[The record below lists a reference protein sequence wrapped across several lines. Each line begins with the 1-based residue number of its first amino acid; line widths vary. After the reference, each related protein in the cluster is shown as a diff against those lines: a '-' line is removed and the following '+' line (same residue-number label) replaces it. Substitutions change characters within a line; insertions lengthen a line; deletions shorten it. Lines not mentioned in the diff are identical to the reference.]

1 MNLAVKRPLHSTGVS
16 GLVAAG
22 LGAVVVVAVHLDGR
36 AHLLNP
42 PDSFFTPWHGV
53 LYGGVTAL
61 FGWLLI
67 AGRAHGRRTGARFR
81 MPEGYGL
88 ALAGAALFLAGG
100 AADLV
105 WHTVFGIEFGI
116 DALLSPAH
124 LWLFTA
130 AALMLSGPVRAAL
143 ASGARPTGP
152 RLAAAELAVTS
163 LAGVAGFALSF
174 LSAYFTDAP
183 TRALPHFPEG
193 TPEHAAVEV
202 PAAWGLASYL
212 VTSLVLAVPVA
223 WLVLRWRLPF
233 GTVTTFASG
242 LALLATVLGDFDRA
256 YQVGAAALGGLAVDA
271 FLHFAARRR
280 VSSRIQAIVAAGLLP
295 AVAWT
300 AQLVAM
306 ANVEGVQ
313 WPAALIGGV
322 VTLSALL
329 SALAGG
335 FLAAPT
341 DMQGPARLAARP
353 NHNA

>member
-1 MNLAVKRPLHSTGVS
+1 MSVKRLWYSTGVS
-16 GLVAAG
+16 DLIAAG
-22 LGAVVVVAVHLDGR
+22 LGAIVVVAVHLDGR
-36 AHLLNP
+36 AHLLNL

-61 FGWLLI
+61 FAWLLI
-67 AGRAHGRRTGARFR
+67 AGRIHGRRAGGRFR
-81 MPEGYGL
+81 MPDGYGL
-88 ALAGAALFLAGG
+88 ALAGAVLFLAGG

-105 WHTVFGIEFGI
+105 WHSAFGIESGI

-143 ASGARPTGP
+143 ARGLRPTGL
-152 RLAAAELAVTS
+152 RLVAAVLAVTS
-163 LAGVAGFALSF
+163 LAGVAAFALSF

-183 TRALPHFPEG
+183 TRALPYFPEG

-202 PAAWGLASYL
+202 PASWGLASYL
-212 VTSLVLAVPVA
+212 ITSLVLALPVA

-233 GTVTTFASG
+233 GAITAFGSA
-242 LALLATVLGDFDRA
+242 LALLATVLGDFHRT
-256 YQVGAAALGGLAVDA
+256 YQLAATALAGLAVDA
-271 FLHFAARRR
+271 FLQIAAWRQ
-280 VSSRIQAIVAAGLLP
+280 VPSRTQAIVAAGLLP
-295 AVAWT
+295 AVTWT
-300 AQLVAM
+300 AQLAAM
-306 ANVEGVQ
+306 ATVEGVQ

-341 DMQGPARLAARP
+341 RKDASPPRLAA
-353 NHNA
+353 